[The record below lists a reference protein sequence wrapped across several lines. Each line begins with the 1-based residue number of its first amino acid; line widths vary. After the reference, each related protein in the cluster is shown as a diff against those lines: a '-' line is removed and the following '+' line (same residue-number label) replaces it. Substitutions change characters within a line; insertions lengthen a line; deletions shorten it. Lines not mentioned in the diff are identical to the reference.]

1 MLQENRS
8 LKRNFVWI
16 ASGRFVYAASQWLL
30 LAVIARLA
38 TVEDLGV
45 FTYALAVTSPVI
57 VLAQLNM
64 RAFMITDARDEF
76 ELREYLYT
84 QLVTLSIALVI
95 IVAIA
100 FYSDATES
108 ARLIILAVGLYK
120 ATEAISG
127 IFYGASQ
134 KQELMAPVG
143 ISMAAHGLSAA
154 LIMSVMMLTSGSVSH
169 GVLGILLAWLIIL
182 LSLDVRM
189 GAGWLAGSGRTQSLS
204 IWRIVNSCFPLG
216 VTAALLTLRI
226 NLPVYFIKAELGVE
240 QVGYYSAVAY
250 FLVVGNLLSGSLTQ
264 VSSPRLAR
272 YYFHEETKKFLFL
285 FRKHLGILSFGGMVG
300 VVFIAFFAAD
310 VLWLIYGSEYAKH
323 SGLLVWISLAV
334 ATGFISQFF
343 GVILTVARLFRYQV
357 ISNISGIAVIVV
369 LSIYC
374 IPVYGIDGGA
384 IALLGGAFVSLL
396 INAFVSWRY
405 VLSKM
410 AV

>member
-1 MLQENRS
+1 MSQQSRS

-38 TVEDLGV
+38 TVDDLGE
-45 FTYALAVTSPVI
+45 FTYALAVTSPII
-57 VLAQLNM
+57 VLAQMNM
-64 RAFMITDARDEF
+64 RAFMITDAKGEF

-84 QLVTLSIALVI
+84 QFLTLSMALVI

-100 FYSDATES
+100 AYSDATES
-108 ARLIILAVGLYK
+108 AALIILAVGFYK
-120 ATEAISG
+120 AAEGISS
-127 IFYGASQ
+127 IFYGVSQ

-154 LIMSVMMLTSGSVSH
+154 FMMSAMMLTSGSVSH

-182 LSLDVRM
+182 FGLDVRM
-189 GAGWLAGSGRTQSLS
+189 GRGWLTGSGRMRSLPV
-204 IWRIVNSCFPLG
+204 WKIVNSCFPLG
-216 VTAALLTLRI
+216 VTTALLTLRI

-250 FLVVGNLLSGSLTQ
+250 FLVIGNLLSGSLTQ

-272 YYFHEETKKFLFL
+272 YYFREDAKRFSFL
-285 FRKHLGILSFGGMVG
+285 FRKHLGILFIGGMASV
-300 VVFIAFFAAD
+300 AFVALFSAEI
-310 VLWLIYGSEYAKH
+310 LWLLYGGEYAKH
-323 SGLLVWISLAV
+323 SGLLIWVSLTV

-357 ISNISGIAVIVV
+357 VSNIAGITVVVI

-374 IPVYGIDGGA
+374 IPLYGIDGGA
-384 IALLGGAFVSLL
+384 IALLGGAFVSLFV
-396 INAFVSWRY
+396 NVFVSWKH
-405 VLSKM
+405 VLSKIII
-410 AV
+410 